1 MRRPSLDRAARALDP
16 PRSGAIALNLLSYQ
30 CYQFSGSTGC
40 APRVQVF
47 GQFQL
52 RRRNGLHHFDRLL
65 VIGCALGV
73 GQLGALEV
81 PVGRS
86 GGRRRAQAS
95 GCNLLELLGGFE
107 VLGTGLVQQRLGA
120 GKLASFDRVVRLLF
134 EGQNGGIIPRVKS
147 VLDELIAS
155 PRQHIL
161 YVSAH

>member
-1 MRRPSLDRAARALDP
+1 
-16 PRSGAIALNLLSYQ
+16 
-30 CYQFSGSTGC
+30 
-40 APRVQVF
+40 
-47 GQFQL
+47 
-52 RRRNGLHHFDRLL
+52 
-65 VIGCALGV
+65 
-73 GQLGALEV
+73 
-81 PVGRS
+81 
-86 GGRRRAQAS
+86 
-95 GCNLLELLGGFE
+95 LLGGFE